1 MASTQCA
8 DPDPHCERPSSRLR
22 NKSTST
28 APTCDTSRCHRPAA
42 ATTSSDL
49 LLDLLVESNGLNH
62 LWFFVHFANG
72 LFVCLFVCKRVF
84 LGLSVWFFLT
94 FHKPVACFS
103 PPSIKPVRS
112 TGKHLVSNHCYDK
125 LQTTDPTQKPR
136 STPQTQTKTADPTQ
150 KPSVTN
156 TTSIVMYYAR
166 QIRKSRTLLY
176 ILRPRR
182 VLQRLHANSLT

>member
-1 MASTQCA
+1 M
-8 DPDPHCERPSSRLR
+8 PPSSCSNHFVGSSLGSPRR
-22 NKSTST
+22 EQ
-28 APTCDTSRCHRPAA
+28 RPQP
-42 ATTSSDL
+42 
-49 LLDLLVESNGLNH
+49 
-62 LWFFVHFANG
+62 FVVLCSFCQR
-72 LFVCLFVCKRVF
+72 FVCLFVCKRFF

-156 TTSIVMYYAR
+156 TPSIVMYYGR
-166 QIRKSRTLLY
+166 QIRNSRTLLY

-182 VLQRLHANSLT
+182 LLQRLHANSLT